1 MIKLIGDDIMSEE
14 YEVREGLYYT
24 EDHTW
29 AEVLPD
35 GTVKVGIT
43 DYAQKMLKTVRRV
56 RLEEVGAE
64 VEQFEPFGIIE
75 STKATSDLIS
85 PVSGT
90 IKRVNESVLRQP
102 SIVNTDPYG
111 AGWLV
116 IIEPSNLEEELENL
130 LDAEGYKECQV

>member
-1 MIKLIGDDIMSEE
+1 MSEE

-24 EDHTW
+24 QDHTW

-43 DYAQKMLKTVRRV
+43 DYAQKQLKTVRRV
-56 RLEEVGAE
+56 RLEEEGAE
-64 VEQFEPFGIIE
+64 VTQFEPFGIIE

-85 PVSGT
+85 PISGK
-90 IKRVNESVLRQP
+90 IKKVNDRVLRQP

-111 AGWLV
+111 AGWLI
-116 IIEPSNLEEELENL
+116 IIEPSNLEEELESL
-130 LDAEGYKECQV
+130 LSAEEYKEYQV